1 MKKYIKKNKTTIRWF
16 LHIGGILMKI
26 YVISGKARHG
36 KDTVAMDVKEI
47 YEGKGLK
54 VINLSYGSYIKEYAK
69 KISNWDG
76 TEETKPRELLQ
87 ELGTDVI
94 RKKIDNDFFVRRICE
109 DIKVY
114 SYYFDIITISD
125 ARFPNEL
132 EWPKKNFDNVINIRV
147 IRDGYDSV
155 LSEKEQKHLTEVALD
170 EYNNYDYV
178 IHNDGT
184 LEDLRIKV
192 SDVVRKVEHEY

>member
-1 MKKYIKKNKTTIRWF
+1 
-16 LHIGGILMKI
+16 MKI

-36 KDTVAMDVKEI
+36 KDTVALDIKEI
-47 YEGKGLK
+47 YEDKGLK
-54 VINLSYGSYIKEYAK
+54 VINLAYGSYIKEYAK
-69 KISNWDG
+69 KISNWNG
-76 TEETKPRELLQ
+76 SEESKPRELLQ

-147 IRDGYDSV
+147 IRDGYDSL

-184 LEDLRIKV
+184 LEDLKIKV

>member
-1 MKKYIKKNKTTIRWF
+1 
-16 LHIGGILMKI
+16 MKI
-26 YVISGKARHG
+26 FVISGKARHG
-36 KDTVAMDVKEI
+36 KDTVALDIKEI
-47 YEGKGLK
+47 YEKKGLR
-54 VINLSYGSYIKEYAK
+54 VINLAYGSYIKEYAK
-69 KISNWDG
+69 KISDWDG
-76 TEETKPRELLQ
+76 KEESKPRELLQ
-87 ELGTDVI
+87 ELGTDII

-132 EWPKKNFDNVINIRV
+132 EWPKKIFENVINIRI

-155 LSEKEQKHLTEVALD
+155 LTKTEQKHLTEVALD

-184 LEDLRIKV
+184 LEDLKGKV
-192 SDVVRKVEHEY
+192 LDVVRKVEHEY

>member
-1 MKKYIKKNKTTIRWF
+1 MKKKKPQFSGFSIRRDF
-16 LHIGGILMKI
+16 MKV

-36 KDTVAMDVKEI
+36 KDTVALDIKEI
-47 YEGKGLK
+47 YENKRLK
-54 VINLSYGSYIKEYAK
+54 VINLAYGSYIKEYAK

-76 TEETKPRELLQ
+76 AEETKPRELLQ
-87 ELGTDVI
+87 ELGTDII

-125 ARFPNEL
+125 ARFPNEM
-132 EWPKKNFDNVINIRV
+132 EWPKKYFDNVINIRV

-155 LSEKEQKHLTEVALD
+155 LSEKEQKHLTETALD
-170 EYNNYDYV
+170 EYNSYDYV

-184 LEDLRIKV
+184 LDDLKDKV
-192 SDVVRKVEHEY
+192 LEVVRKVEHEY

>member
-1 MKKYIKKNKTTIRWF
+1 MVFTYGRRVF
-16 LHIGGILMKI
+16 VKI
-26 YVISGKARHG
+26 FVISGKARHG
-36 KDTVAMDVKEI
+36 KDTVALDIKEI
-47 YEGKGLK
+47 YEKKGLR
-54 VINLSYGSYIKEYAK
+54 VINLAYGSYIKEYAK
-69 KISNWDG
+69 KISDWDG
-76 TEETKPRELLQ
+76 KEENKPRELLQ
-87 ELGTDVI
+87 ELGTDII

-132 EWPKKNFDNVINIRV
+132 EWPKKIFENVINIRI

-155 LSEKEQKHLTEVALD
+155 LTKTEQKHLTEVALD

-184 LEDLRIKV
+184 LEDLKEKV
-192 SDVVRKVEHEY
+192 LDVVRKVEHEY

>member
-1 MKKYIKKNKTTIRWF
+1 MKKKKPQFSGFSIRGDF
-16 LHIGGILMKI
+16 MKI

-36 KDTVAMDVKEI
+36 KDTVALDIKEI
-47 YEGKGLK
+47 YENKGLK
-54 VINLSYGSYIKEYAK
+54 VINLAYGSYIKEYAK

-76 TEETKPRELLQ
+76 AEETKPRELLQ
-87 ELGTDVI
+87 ELGTDII

-125 ARFPNEL
+125 ARFPNEMD
-132 EWPKKNFDNVINIRV
+132 WPKKYFDNVINIRV

-155 LSEKEQKHLTEVALD
+155 LSEKEQKHLTETALD
-170 EYNNYDYV
+170 EYNSYDYV

-184 LEDLRIKV
+184 LSDLKEKV
-192 SDVVRKVEHEY
+192 YDVVRKVEHEY

>member
-1 MKKYIKKNKTTIRWF
+1 MR
-16 LHIGGILMKI
+16 I

-36 KDTVAMDVKEI
+36 KDTIAMDIKEI
-47 YEGKGLK
+47 YEAKGLK
-54 VINLSYGSYIKEYAK
+54 VINLAYGSYIKEYAK

-76 TEETKPRELLQ
+76 CEDTKPRELLQ

-94 RKKIDNDFFVRRICE
+94 RMKIDKDFFVRRICE

-125 ARFPNEL
+125 ARFPNEMD
-132 EWPKKNFDNVINIRV
+132 WPKKYFDNVINVRV

-155 LSEKEQKHLTEVALD
+155 LSKKEQKHLTETALD

-184 LEDLRIKV
+184 LDDLKVKV
-192 SDVVRKVEHEY
+192 SEVVRKVEHEY

>member
-1 MKKYIKKNKTTIRWF
+1 M
-16 LHIGGILMKI
+16 
-26 YVISGKARHG
+26 A
-36 KDTVAMDVKEI
+36 
-47 YEGKGLK
+47 
-54 VINLSYGSYIKEYAK
+54 YGSYIKEYAK
-69 KISNWDG
+69 KISDWDG
-76 TEETKPRELLQ
+76 KEESKPRELLQ
-87 ELGTDVI
+87 ELGTDII

-132 EWPKKNFDNVINIRV
+132 EWPKKIFENVINIRI

-155 LSEKEQKHLTEVALD
+155 LTKTEQKHLTEVALD

-184 LEDLRIKV
+184 LEDLKEKV
-192 SDVVRKVEHEY
+192 LDVVRKVEHEY